1 MKFDKKKTTYY
12 MLFFFYIY
20 ILIKKKQHIIFIYPD
35 MTGSTGFGQISEV
48 LAVFIG
54 ISAGLQALHR
64 S

>member
-1 MKFDKKKTTYY
+1 
-12 MLFFFYIY
+12 
-20 ILIKKKQHIIFIYPD
+20 